1 MGGASPEELEEAIV
15 NAKVE
20 AKAEIEAEK
29 RESEGVSLSADI
41 VDEQGQIQDRPES
54 AEEAKLYENAN
65 YACTWSDANEY
76 SFRLRQVEL
85 INFLIRY
92 LSSELFKNADNI
104 QYNIVHEKSMIYKN
118 AFDEEDLVHNYE
130 ILSQDP
136 LFIPQDKKIT
146 FFEEY
151 KTKLL
156 VVNAGSDNETK
167 KREFQAY
174 LSTFVRVRDR
184 LVIYMFKNC
193 KSKVSRP
200 PPGAEGPE
208 NRGEGP
214 QPPTAEVTGGR
225 GGRGGRRYR

>member
-1 MGGASPEELEEAIV
+1 MGGSSPEELEEAVV
-15 NAKVE
+15 NAKLE
-20 AKAEIEAEK
+20 AKAEAEAERK
-29 RESEGVSLSADI
+29 ESEGVSLSADI

-54 AEEAKLYENAN
+54 AEEANLYENAK
-65 YACTWSDANEY
+65 YQCTWSDANEY

-92 LSSELFKNADNI
+92 LSSELFKGEDEINFE
-104 QYNIVHEKSMIYKN
+104 IVHEKSMVYEN
-118 AFDEEDLVHNYE
+118 AFGDGDKVHNYE
-130 ILSQDP
+130 ILSDDP

-156 VVNAGSDNETK
+156 AVNAGADNKTK
-167 KREFQAY
+167 KREFKKY
-174 LSTFVRVRDR
+174 LSTFIRVRDR

-200 PPGAEGPE
+200 PPGTEGPV
-208 NRGEGP
+208 NQLGVA
-214 QPPTAEVTGGR
+214 AEATGGSYY
-225 GGRGGRRYR
+225 RGGRRYR